1 MPTPI
6 ISIVLPTYNGSR
18 YIRKSIESCLQQTF
32 KDFELII
39 VNDCSTDN
47 TVNIVNEYCSKDSR
61 VKLINNNFNKKLPLS
76 LNIGFEQAQG
86 KYFTWT
92 SDDNYYAPEA
102 LEKMIQILE
111 TDHSIDLVYTDYY
124 IVDENDRVRGER
136 KFGNVHE
143 SFNKWLGAGAC
154 FLYKREIHRLNNGYN
169 PAAFLIEDYDF
180 FVRAFVKCNFFYLQ
194 TPKLYYYREHS
205 ASLTGTQSFAVNFI
219 SKIFLERNLTD
230 LEKKLSPEEL
240 SLVYRKL
247 AVYYS
252 VNMNNHRKYEEYLHK
267 LRTLSLMKGIIT
279 VFYVLFKKIMYSIII
294 GTLGFYYLFKPRQKK

>member
-18 YIRKSIESCLQQTF
+18 YIRKSIESCLEQTF